1 MSKTNKKQ
9 KKKKTKSVSKERKEL
24 EDSNNKCTGGKD
36 RNKRKRR
43 GSSVSDHD
51 RKKVLD
57 GNAVS
62 VKISGISSTLQFEN
76 KTSRAKASEAIP
88 KKKRRKD
95 EKKKNRQEYE
105 VLINQH
111 DVNPDVAAGL
121 QDDDTNDDNEL
132 EGSVISN
139 DVFVLIDRKKRKI
152 YSSTELLQNGERKPV
167 GKLDDNG
174 RVVLF
179 QEELKEK
186 NSLHPTQDLISVPAK
201 NHNDNDDP
209 SISFPFKVEPD
220 DHCESPLVAY
230 KDVSPLLESHK
241 RLIRKKLDR
250 EVSIY
255 DPYYCNG
262 QVMSILKSLGFPEVY
277 NKKEDC
283 YRIWKDPSRY
293 PNYDIF
299 ITNPPYSG
307 LHIERLMQH
316 VTWNKKPWMLLMPS
330 FVHKKDYFKRLTI
343 NNGQYPIYL
352 VPKKRY
358 IYQPPPNF
366 REKKASDTHKKS
378 SPFVSMWYIWGGST
392 EKTDEWYRLLSNQQS
407 MTYDVARSKSALR
420 DLRRKK

>member
-76 KTSRAKASEAIP
+76 KTSRAKAREAIP

-121 QDDDTNDDNEL
+121 QDDDTNNENEL

-186 NSLHPTQDLISVPAK
+186 NSLHPTQGTLTHHGYLPGFRSRVLSGANQKK
-201 NHNDNDDP
+201 N
-209 SISFPFKVEPD
+209 
-220 DHCESPLVAY
+220 
-230 KDVSPLLESHK
+230 
-241 RLIRKKLDR
+241 R
-250 EVSIY
+250 
-255 DPYYCNG
+255 
-262 QVMSILKSLGFPEVY
+262 M
-277 NKKEDC
+277 
-283 YRIWKDPSRY
+283 YRSWI
-293 PNYDIF
+293 
-299 ITNPPYSG
+299 G
-307 LHIERLMQH
+307 
-316 VTWNKKPWMLLMPS
+316 
-330 FVHKKDYFKRLTI
+330 
-343 NNGQYPIYL
+343 L
-352 VPKKRY
+352 VP
-358 IYQPPPNF
+358 P
-366 REKKASDTHKKS
+366 
-378 SPFVSMWYIWGGST
+378 
-392 EKTDEWYRLLSNQQS
+392 
-407 MTYDVARSKSALR
+407 
-420 DLRRKK
+420 